1 MWVFWAFV
9 VLVVA
14 VVLGVV
20 LYAALTV
27 ERMPG
32 HGSRPLTAI
41 EKLRR
46 FIKHQPPGQPL
57 SRRRQALKDARRA
70 EWSAR
75 LTRVKGL
82 LRRPERPVE
91 DVQLPPLV
99 ADATP
104 EEPEEPAEP
113 EPAATPEDEQI
124 DLTESP
130 TDEDWAATL
139 RQQVKDEAVPGP
151 NDHLARTWPDRTGE
165 WPAGMIAR
173 MTEDGQMPPPDPSAE
188 PGTPADAFMGG
199 AESS

>member
-1 MWVFWAFV
+1 VWVFYLFV
-9 VLVVA
+9 ALVVA
-14 VVLGVV
+14 VVLGVL

-82 LRRPERPVE
+82 LRRAERPQKHAPAQL
-91 DVQLPPLV
+91 VQG
-99 ADATP
+99 AA
-104 EEPEEPAEP
+104 PEEPAEP
-113 EPAATPEDEQI
+113 EPAEAPAEDEPL

-139 RQQVKDEAVPGP
+139 RLQVAAEAQPGP
-151 NDHLARTWPDRTGE
+151 NDHLARPWGRDDTTGSWSRE
-165 WPAGMIAR
+165 MVQKMI
-173 MTEDGQMPPPDPSAE
+173 EDGQMPPAE
-188 PGTPADAFMGG
+188 EPPADAFMGG
-199 AESS
+199 ASSA